1 VPVDLAELLAGRAL
15 PGGRPVDPHDHPGA
29 LPFAVLT
36 MEIQRGV
43 MGDLATFPDLAAA
56 AASSGLVG
64 HTARLLRA
72 VRAAG
77 VPVVHCVAEF
87 RADRAGTV
95 TNTPLHSAVRARPEH
110 LLAGTPATEL
120 VPELGVEETDL
131 VSRRRHGVSP
141 FTGTDLHA
149 TFSNLGVRVLVVT
162 GVSLNLGIIGTCV
175 EAVNLGYQVIVPTD
189 AVTGIPADYAAA
201 VVANTLALVATLTT
215 VDELVGAL
223 QTETGVS
230 GRRA

>member
-29 LPFAVLT
+29 LPVAVLT

-43 MGDLATFPDLAAA
+43 MGDLATFPELAAA
-56 AASSGLVG
+56 AASLVG

-72 VRAAG
+72 ARAAG

-87 RADRAGTV
+87 RADRAGTI

-141 FTGTDLHA
+141 FTGTDLHT
-149 TFSNLGVRVLVVT
+149 TFSNLGARVLVVT

-175 EAVNLGYQVIVPTD
+175 EAVNLGYQVVVPTD

-215 VDELVGAL
+215 VDELLDAL
-223 QTETGVS
+223 QASPGVS
-230 GRRA
+230 ARRA